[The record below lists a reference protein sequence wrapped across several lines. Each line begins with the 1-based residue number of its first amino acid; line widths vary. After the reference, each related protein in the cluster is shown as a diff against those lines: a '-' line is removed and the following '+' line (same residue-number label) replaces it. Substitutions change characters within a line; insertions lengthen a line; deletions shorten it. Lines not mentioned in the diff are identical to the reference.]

1 MYSQVLHHS
10 NGNAIVRS
18 KYALYLTYIKIKRK
32 LSVVNYHFSSMHSGQ
47 ILADPQ
53 PQAGP
58 TSALEIVAIE
68 LGELL
73 ENAKVILEGDSWHSN
88 YFFVSQQVDNAL

>member
-1 MYSQVLHHS
+1 
-10 NGNAIVRS
+10 
-18 KYALYLTYIKIKRK
+18 
-32 LSVVNYHFSSMHSGQ
+32 MHSGQ

-88 YFFVSQQVDNAL
+88 YFFR